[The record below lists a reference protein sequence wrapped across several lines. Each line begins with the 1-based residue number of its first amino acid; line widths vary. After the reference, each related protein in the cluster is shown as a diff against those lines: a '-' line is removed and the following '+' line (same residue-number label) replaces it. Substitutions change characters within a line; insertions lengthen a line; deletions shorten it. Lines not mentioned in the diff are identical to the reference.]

1 MKKRTREFNIAI
13 SIIIGAFVGAFSF
26 NNVILPNNLISG
38 GIGGAAT
45 IISVLSGINVQ
56 IALALLCLPILIW
69 AYKTYGFRQIIYA
82 FSCFFLFT
90 MMISLAR
97 LLPVPKIDIIPAV
110 ILSGIL
116 SGISGG
122 VVLRLGVANGPEG
135 LIGVFLKERYA
146 INVGVFFTVLNTVI
160 VVSSGVLPNMSFNT
174 MIYSLFS
181 IFISG
186 KVTDFIV
193 MGFRRDYEVTIISEK
208 YKDITEFIH
217 NDLKRGATFVKGIGT
232 YDRQDKILIKTI
244 VSNSEAIVLK
254 DYVKDID
261 GNCFIYVNEITEVF
275 GRGFND

>member
-1 MKKRTREFNIAI
+1 MKKHTRELNIII
-13 SIIIGAFVGAFSF
+13 SIIIGAFVGAYSF

-56 IALALLCLPILIW
+56 ISLALLCLPILIW
-69 AYKTYGFRQIIYA
+69 AYRTYGFRQIIYA

-90 MMISLAR
+90 LMISLAR

-135 LIGVFLKERYA
+135 LVGVFLKERYA
-146 INVGVFFTVLNTVI
+146 INVGVYFTVLNTVI
-160 VVSSGVLPNMSFNT
+160 VVTSGILPNMSVNT
-174 MIYSLFS
+174 MIYSLIS

-208 YKDITEFIH
+208 YNEITHFIH
-217 NDLKRGATFVKGIGT
+217 NDLKRGATFVKGLGT
-232 YDRQDKILIKTI
+232 YNRQDKILIKTI

-254 DYVKDID
+254 DYVQEID
-261 GNCFIYVNEITEVF
+261 NRCFIYVNEITEVF
-275 GRGFND
+275 GRGFDN